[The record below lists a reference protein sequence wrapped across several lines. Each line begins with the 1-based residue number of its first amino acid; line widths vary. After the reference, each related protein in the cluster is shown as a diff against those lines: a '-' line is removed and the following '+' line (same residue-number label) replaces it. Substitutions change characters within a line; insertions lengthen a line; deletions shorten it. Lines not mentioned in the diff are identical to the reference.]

1 MKVFV
6 KAVEECM
13 KMKMRQHR
21 GRGMDVTGQGVGG
34 GTTTGVKVSPEN
46 LGGIRSLY
54 VKSAHLDTAAY
65 LRTNPQLFITIVLLI
80 FTSHILTHSLTPDC
94 VMCYTKNY

>member
-21 GRGMDVTGQGVGG
+21 ERGLDVTGQGVGG
-34 GTTTGVKVSPEN
+34 GTTTGVQVSPGN

-54 VKSAHLDTAAY
+54 VKSAHLDTAVMQHCMY
-65 LRTNPQLFITIVLLI
+65 LRTNPQLFITILLLI
-80 FTSHILTHSLTPDC
+80 FTSHILTHSLT
-94 VMCYTKNY
+94 